1 MTRKWPPR
9 FLLYRLVFMCCRTE
23 RFLRSMAE
31 GSSVH
36 SDGIKEVHQVPM
48 NVINRPI
55 PSVLEEEK
63 VQSLIQTIQD
73 EHARYSVPPIDVLW
87 IKGRLGGDYFYSF
100 GGCHRFEAYKRLKEK
115 TIPCKLVK
123 STVEGLK
130 VYLGSSV
137 PDLK

>member
-1 MTRKWPPR
+1 
-9 FLLYRLVFMCCRTE
+9 
-23 RFLRSMAE
+23 
-31 GSSVH
+31 
-36 SDGIKEVHQVPM
+36 M

-63 VQSLIQTIQD
+63 VQSLMKTIQD
-73 EHARYSVPPIDVLW
+73 ENARYSVPPIDVLW

-100 GGCHRFEAYKRLKEK
+100 GGCHRFEAYKRLNKN

-130 VYLGSSV
+130 VYLGSSL